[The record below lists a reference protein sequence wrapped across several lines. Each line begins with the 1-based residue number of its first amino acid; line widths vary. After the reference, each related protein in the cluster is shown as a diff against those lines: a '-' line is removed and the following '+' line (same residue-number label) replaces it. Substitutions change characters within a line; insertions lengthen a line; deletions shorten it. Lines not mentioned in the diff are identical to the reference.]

1 MDRKLIPSLFVISM
15 IFLGFLVVHTWQQE
29 KEKLFGWLKLST
41 ILMLFIFYLFQS
53 IIKFSDTGDCKRGTI
68 KPFNQGNLSR
78 GIVNCLGSST
88 CPLTGFFWLLS
99 HVIYLKLTRVL

>member
-1 MDRKLIPSLFVISM
+1 MDNKLIPSLFVISM

-41 ILMLFIFYLFQS
+41 ILMLFIFYMFQS
-53 IIKFSDTGDCKRGTI
+53 IIKFSDKGDCKRGTI

-78 GIVNCLGSST
+78 GIVNWSS
-88 CPLTGFFWLLS
+88 LLS
-99 HVIYLKLTRVL
+99 RSVWLGGPKQQF

>member
-78 GIVNCLGSST
+78 GIVNWSSAAVVKV
-88 CPLTGFFWLLS
+88 C
-99 HVIYLKLTRVL
+99 

>member
-1 MDRKLIPSLFVISM
+1 MDNILIPSLFVISM

-78 GIVNCLGSST
+78 GIVNWSS
-88 CPLTGFFWLLS
+88 LLS
-99 HVIYLKLTRVL
+99 RSVWLGGPKQQF